1 MTGVSIKIFIKKKK
15 STNRYLLYAFIEINE
30 GIRIGREH

>member
-1 MTGVSIKIFIKKKK
+1 MTGVSIKIFIKKK

-30 GIRIGREH
+30 CIRIGREH

>member
-15 STNRYLLYAFIEINE
+15 STTDTDAFIEINE
-30 GIRIGREH
+30 CIRIGREH